1 MDYPNDFDTPA
12 FPAGKSIALTR
23 SISIWI
29 SIIFFLIVCACGLVL
44 YTTHMRGNYPF
55 LISVDPIT
63 NEWNVVTYPNK
74 ESSGVTQQYQIVQEK
89 LVNDYV
95 MNWFTISKNQTINEK
110 RWQRCDA
117 EDCDLPEQFRP
128 NNLECFLFC
137 NSSSELFTQFETKVK
152 NEYLARV
159 DERSEEWSVE
169 IKNIML
175 NSINENGGFWQV
187 YFVVYSTI
195 NGPFDVLAF
204 VKTARSLDSHPA
216 TLGYYIEDFNAYRMS
231 R

>member
-74 ESSGVTQQYQIVQEK
+74 DAKNITPQYQVIQEK
-89 LVNDYV
+89 LVSDYV
-95 MNWFTISKNQTINEK
+95 MNWFTISKNQKINNQ
-110 RWQRCDA
+110 RWQRCEP

-128 NNLECFLFC
+128 NNIECFLFC
-137 NSSSELFTQFETKVK
+137 NSSTNLFEQFETKVTP
-152 NEYLARV
+152 EYVARV
-159 DERSEEWSVE
+159 DERAEEWNVE
-169 IKNIML
+169 IKNIMI
-175 NSINENGGFWQV
+175 NSVGENGGFWQV
-187 YFVVYSTI
+187 YFVVHSTI

-204 VKTARSLDSHPA
+204 VKTARSVDSHTA
-216 TLGYYIEDFNAYRMS
+216 TLGYYVDDFNAYRMS